1 MIRALIV
8 VAGVVL
14 LPPVVTSTAT
24 ARLASDPITA
34 WSIAASEAAAA
45 SAMPPLRTP
54 VTLAILHLA
63 MYDAVNAVTEDR
75 APYLEKVAVVRPSS
89 PRAAAIEAGYRVLIV
104 EFPSQEAQLGAKQR
118 SLLAELPDGP
128 EKDSGVSVGARVAS
142 QLLAARAH
150 DGRNADRIH
159 TPGSGAGVW
168 IPTPPGF
175 RAVTSSFLARVAP
188 FTMTTASQ
196 FRPAGPPQ
204 LGSGKWAEE
213 YNEVK
218 ALGGKHS
225 VARTR
230 EQTATA
236 LFWEPLAG
244 TVWPVT
250 IRRLAAE
257 HALDLPSS
265 AHFQAAA
272 FAAFADALISCWDAK
287 FHFNFWRP
295 VTAIQHGET
304 DGNDRTE
311 SDANWEPLT
320 VTPDFPEYPSGH
332 ACATAAVAY
341 TIEAFF
347 DRTRIPARHAAT
359 GEERVYQRAQDVVD
373 EVIEARMLV
382 GVHFRSA
389 DVDGAEMGRRIAD
402 QIQRERFKK
411 QQVGR

>member
-1 MIRALIV
+1 MGPAPIV
-8 VAGVVL
+8 VACLVV
-14 LPPVVTSTAT
+14 VMTAVPSGRA
-24 ARLASDPITA
+24 ARLPSDPITA
-34 WSIAASEAAAA
+34 WSIAASEAATA
-45 SAMPPLRTP
+45 SAMAPFRTP
-54 VTLAILHLA
+54 ISLAILHLA
-63 MYDAVNAVTEDR
+63 MYDAVNAVTEER
-75 APYLEKVAVVRPSS
+75 EPYLAKVAVVRPAS
-89 PRAAAIEAGYRVLIV
+89 PHAAAIEAGYRVLV
-104 EFPSQEAQLGAKQR
+104 AEFPAQRAQLAAR
-118 SLLAELPDGP
+118 HSALLADVQSGP
-128 EKDSGVSVGARVAS
+128 ARESGVSVGASVAS
-142 QLLAARAH
+142 QLLAARAN
-150 DGRNADRIH
+150 DGRTADRIH
-159 TPGSGAGVW
+159 TPGPGAGVW

-204 LGSGKWAEE
+204 LGSVKWAEE

-257 HALDLPSS
+257 HALELPSS

-295 VTAIQHGET
+295 ITAIQAGER
-304 DGNDRTE
+304 DGNDGTGA
-311 SDANWEPLT
+311 DASWEPLT

-341 TIEAFF
+341 TIESFF
-347 DRTRIPARHAAT
+347 PHAPIPARHAAT
-359 GEERVYQRAQDVVD
+359 GKERVYQRAKDVVD

-389 DVDGAEMGRRIAD
+389 DVDGAEMGRQIAE
-402 QIQRERFKK
+402 QIQRQRFM
-411 QQVGR
+411 RRP